1 MEQINGFKQHVFKPI
16 KDFFFILS
24 KDQSE
29 ANSDKGHMLSEKM
42 TSGSSSSE
50 SLLHGLTLPV
60 TRGITACSQTA
71 PAKTFR

>member
-1 MEQINGFKQHVFKPI
+1 MVSNSNVFKPI
-16 KDFFFILS
+16 KDFFFFFILS

-50 SLLHGLTLPV
+50 SLLHGLTLPA
-60 TRGITACSQTA
+60 TRGIIARSQTA